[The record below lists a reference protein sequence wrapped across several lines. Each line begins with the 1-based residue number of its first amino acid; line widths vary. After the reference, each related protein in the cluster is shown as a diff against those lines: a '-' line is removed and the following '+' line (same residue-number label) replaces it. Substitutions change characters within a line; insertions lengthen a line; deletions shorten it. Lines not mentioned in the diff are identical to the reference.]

1 MRISDWSSD
10 VCSSDLFHRGD
21 ARQRAVGEVGLHLRL
36 AQARLVAG
44 YAGGAAE
51 RIAGVAG
58 GLLEMVAALA
68 EIALEVVGV
77 GGIHRGNS
85 GGGRTVLAI
94 LAASGLARLEG
105 RLNASAATL
114 GRRHV
119 GYASPA
125 PAARPRPWSGSG
137 EG

>member
-44 YAGGAAE
+44 DAGGAAE

-58 GLLEMVAALA
+58 GLLELVAGLA

-77 GGIHRGNS
+77 GGIHSSDERSVGKVCV
-85 GGGRTVLAI
+85 RTCKSRWL
-94 LAASGLARLEG
+94 SC
-105 RLNASAATL
+105 
-114 GRRHV
+114 H
-119 GYASPA
+119 
-125 PAARPRPWSGSG
+125 
-137 EG
+137 